1 MYTLRKILAAI
12 AVAEP
17 REAGITRSVID
28 AYELMGD
35 DPIEALRED
44 ARRLVDILA
53 STLRELQRLGEAQR
67 LFVAPMKTRDEVFTL
82 LESIEEI
89 DDARYLKD
97 GKELLFD
104 NKNDPLQRHDLASDP
119 ASPVAALTRPSCR
132 ELCDGAWMHDLGERA
147 PHAGNRPAP
156 KWDIKSRL
164 RSWWERMARTAP
176 AKRSRP
182 SWPEAKS
189 SSSRPPS
196 WSARSPKAAENKAS
210 LLL

>member
-44 ARRLVDILA
+44 ARQLVDILA

-89 DDARYLKD
+89 DDARYLK
-97 GKELLFD
+97 GSSAVEVCAKLLGALSYKED
-104 NKNDPLQRHDLASDP
+104 
-119 ASPVAALTRPSCR
+119 VAF
-132 ELCDGAWMHDLGERA
+132 
-147 PHAGNRPAP
+147 HAEEA
-156 KWDIKSRL
+156 
-164 RSWWERMARTAP
+164 
-176 AKRSRP
+176 AKRAREEAQRAAGAP
-182 SWPEAKS
+182 SEAS
-189 SSSRPPS
+189 
-196 WSARSPKAAENKAS
+196 
-210 LLL
+210 